1 MKVNLVYEKHKV
13 PNLPKL
19 NEYIEVTNYYITYK
33 HNLIYNGIIPVVKT
47 KHNTWRVMNS
57 DGTIRETQ
65 ALKTIY
71 QIARSIAYQEI
82 EHIEEIFNL

>member
-19 NEYIEVTNYYITYK
+19 NEYIEVTNYYITYEY
-33 HNLIYNGIIPVVKT
+33 LIYKGIIPVIKT
-47 KHNTWRVMNS
+47 KHNTWKVMNN

-65 ALKTIY
+65 TLKTIY

-82 EHIEEIFNL
+82 EHIREVFSL